1 MGRLT
6 YDSTLTVDFEDRVL
20 AHLQL
25 VIGAKLRRN
34 EAFYFSWK
42 DDTSIGDGRS
52 TLWIHPTIPL
62 HYKYNGGRPPA
73 INRVWVDEL
82 MLTANTP
89 AGLQITPEPDLEGSV
104 AGTSAEPHQGEK

>member
-1 MGRLT
+1 MGTLT

-42 DDTSIGDGRS
+42 DDTSIGNGRS
-52 TLWIHPTIPL
+52 TLWMHPTIPL
-62 HYKYNGGRPPA
+62 HYKYHGGRPPS
-73 INRVWVDEL
+73 INRAWVDEL

-89 AGLQITPEPDLEGSV
+89 AGLQLVSEPELDLVATGATAHHEGDR
-104 AGTSAEPHQGEK
+104 